1 MERGEGMYVD
11 ADAIIR
17 TAAVLGAIS
26 AIFAC
31 LYKLFKWV
39 DNQQEQDKKM
49 EELKLQHEKDI
60 KLIQDEQCV
69 MCWALLATLDGLIQ
83 QGANGDVTKAYKRL
97 EKHLNQKAHG
107 QEEG

>member
-1 MERGEGMYVD
+1 MYVD

-17 TAAVLGAIS
+17 AAAVLGAIS
-26 AIFAC
+26 AIAAF
-31 LYKLFKWV
+31 LYKFFKWL
-39 DNQQEQDKKM
+39 DNQTEQDKKLM
-49 EELKLQHEKDI
+49 DLKTQHEKDI
-60 KLIQDEQCV
+60 QSIHDEQCV

-83 QGANGDVTKAYKRL
+83 QGANGEVTKAYKRL

>member
-1 MERGEGMYVD
+1 MYVD
-11 ADAIIR
+11 IDGIIKLG
-17 TAAVLGAIS
+17 AFIGAIS
-26 AIFAC
+26 AFSAL
-31 LYKLFKWV
+31 LYKMFHWIN
-39 DNQQEQDKKM
+39 NQQEQDKKM
-49 EELKLQHEKDI
+49 EELKEQHEKDI
-60 KLIQDEQCV
+60 QLIQDEQCV

>member
-1 MERGEGMYVD
+1 MYVD

-17 TAAVLGAIS
+17 VAALLGAVS
-26 AIFAC
+26 AIAAF
-31 LYKLFKWV
+31 LYKLFKWLN
-39 DNQQEQDKKM
+39 NQQNQDKKI

-60 KLIQDEQCV
+60 AAIQDEQCV

-83 QGANGDVTKAYKRL
+83 QGANGEVTKAYKRL